1 MHGRAAALHHVLE
14 CFHQGHSAN
23 VQPLTPSP
31 DHPLFFSLLFC
42 RVDKSHYSMKYD
54 IKEFMEAEFARRN
67 LFKKIDKEKG
77 K

>member
-1 MHGRAAALHHVLE
+1 MAVLLRCTMRSSASTKGTPQTSSPSHHLRITL
-14 CFHQGHSAN
+14 F
-23 VQPLTPSP
+23 
-31 DHPLFFSLLFC
+31 FFSLLFC
-42 RVDKSHYSMKYD
+42 RVDKSHFSMKYD

>member
-1 MHGRAAALHHVLE
+1 MHGRAAALHHALE

-23 VQPLTPSP
+23 VQPSHHLRIT
-31 DHPLFFSLLFC
+31 LFSLLFC
-42 RVDKSHYSMKYD
+42 RVDKSHFSMKYD

>member
-1 MHGRAAALHHVLE
+1 MAVLLRCTMRSSASTKGTPQTSSPSHHLRIT
-14 CFHQGHSAN
+14 
-23 VQPLTPSP
+23 L
-31 DHPLFFSLLFC
+31 FSLLFC
-42 RVDKSHYSMKYD
+42 RVDKSHFSMKYD